1 MYGQSYMN
9 YPQIGAYGGLETG
22 IARVS
27 VRGEFIID
35 KSSELKE
42 HVNQNYTK
50 GVIGVNLGYGYYI
63 AESFVGIEAHYSVY
77 TKKISDTFTQE
88 DFDFDISIG
97 SKSELD
103 LIIGRK
109 IGTRSLLTL
118 RGGIAFSNI
127 KITADNNLNNEITTL
142 DKKWNGFSVGMGY
155 VYGINE
161 RLSIKSKYNLSTIKN
176 QQSTETRS
184 KLADNRFTLSLI
196 YRIWS
201 RD

>member
-1 MYGQSYMN
+1 MN
-9 YPQIGAYGGLETG
+9 YPQDGVYGGLEAG

-27 VRGEFIID
+27 IRGEFVID
-35 KSSELKE
+35 KATLLKE
-42 HVNQNYTK
+42 HITEDYTK
-50 GVIGVNLGYGYYI
+50 GVISANVGYGYYI
-63 AESFVGIEAHYSVY
+63 AESFVGIEAHYSIY
-77 TKKISDTFTQE
+77 TQKISDTFTQG

-118 RGGIAFSNI
+118 RGGIAFSN
-127 KITADNNLNNEITTL
+127 ASVVANNNLNNDITTL
-142 DKKWNGFSVGMGY
+142 DEKWNGFSVGMGY

-161 RLSIKSKYNLSTIKN
+161 NLSIKSKYNLSSIKN
-176 QQSTETRS
+176 KQNPDTKS

>member
-1 MYGQSYMN
+1 MN
-9 YPQIGAYGGLETG
+9 YPQDGVYGGLEAG

-27 VRGEFIID
+27 VRGNFVID
-35 KSSELKE
+35 KGTDLNE
-42 HVNQNYTK
+42 HITK
-50 GVIGVNLGYGYYI
+50 DYSNLVVSANLGYGYYI

-77 TKKISDTFTQE
+77 TNKISETFTQG

-109 IGTRSLLTL
+109 IGSRSLLTL
-118 RGGIAFSNI
+118 RGGVAFSNATI
-127 KITADNNLNNEITTL
+127 IANNNLNNDITTL
-142 DKKWNGFSVGMGY
+142 DKKWNGFSIGMGY

-161 RLSIKSKYNLSTIKN
+161 NLSLKSKYNLSTIKN
-176 QQSTETRS
+176 KQNPDTNSEI
-184 KLADNRFTLSLI
+184 ADNRFTLSLI